1 LPLPAYAGRGD
12 FLRILTGKP
21 MQIPQNRFK
30 QRLLAG
36 QVQYGLWQGLADP
49 TAAELCANTGFDWLL
64 LDGEHAPNDLRRLLA
79 QLQAI
84 APYPSAPI
92 VRPPVGDS
100 VLIKQLLDIG
110 AQTLLV
116 PMVESQEQAQQL
128 VRAMRYPPEGIRGVG
143 ASIARASR
151 WNSVA
156 DYLHQTD
163 AQMCLI
169 VQMESRQGLENLEA
183 ICRVEGV
190 DAVFIGPVDLSASL
204 GHRGNPAHPEVQQVI
219 EQAIAVIR
227 SAGKPIGILCGDPA
241 QVRRYRDLGV
251 SFFGV
256 GADTFLLLDGAK
268 ALRAKFA

>member
-1 LPLPAYAGRGD
+1 
-12 FLRILTGKP
+12 

-36 QVQYGLWQGLADP
+36 ELQYGLWQGLADP

-64 LDGEHAPNDLRRLLA
+64 LDGEHAPNDLRGLLS

-84 APYPSAPI
+84 APYPSSAI
-92 VRPPVGDS
+92 VRPPVGDT

-110 AQTLLV
+110 TQTLLV
-116 PMVESQEQAQQL
+116 PMVESTEQAQQL
-128 VRAMRYPPEGIRGVG
+128 VRSVRYPPAGIRGVG

-151 WNSVA
+151 WNCIS
-156 DYLHQTD
+156 DYLHTAD
-163 AQMCLI
+163 ENICLI
-169 VQMESRQGLENLEA
+169 VQMESRKGLENLEA
-183 ICRVEGV
+183 ICQVEGV

-204 GHRGNPAHPEVQQVI
+204 GHRGNPAHPEVQQAI
-219 EQAIAVIR
+219 EQAIACIKA
-227 SAGKPIGILCGDPA
+227 AGKPIGILCGDPA

-256 GADTFLLLDGAK
+256 GADTFLLLDAAR
-268 ALRAKFA
+268 ALRAKFD